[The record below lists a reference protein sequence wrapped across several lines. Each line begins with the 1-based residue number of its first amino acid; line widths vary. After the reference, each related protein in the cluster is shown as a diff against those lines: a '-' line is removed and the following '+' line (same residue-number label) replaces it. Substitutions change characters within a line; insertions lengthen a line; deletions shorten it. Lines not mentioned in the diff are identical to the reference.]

1 MARKVWVIPASA
13 QIDDATIAAASAAAC
28 TEIAVGIPPQLAA
41 LVTPAQLPTAVN
53 EPDPVVAAP
62 SADIQRCADYLSD
75 AQLDAYL
82 ANAIPTAADN
92 IAAVKATARTLR
104 SLIRIVRAIGVGT

>member
-62 SADIQRCADYLSD
+62 SADIQRCA